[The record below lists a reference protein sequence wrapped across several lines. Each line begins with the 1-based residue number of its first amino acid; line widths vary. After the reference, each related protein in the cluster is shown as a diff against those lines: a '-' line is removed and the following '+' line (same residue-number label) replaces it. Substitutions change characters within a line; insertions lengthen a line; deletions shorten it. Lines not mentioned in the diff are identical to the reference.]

1 LYITKYI
8 VVIRYCSTVYIFTN
22 FFCKFTCLLVNN
34 NININIG
41 GLILYK
47 AKTKII
53 CTIGP
58 ASDNRETITE
68 LVKNGLSIAR
78 LNLSHGTK
86 EYYKKI
92 INIIK
97 EVRKE
102 LDVPIAILM
111 DTRGP
116 EIRTKNFVDGQL
128 KLEVGQ
134 QISICNGDF
143 DGTKEGFCITY
154 PTLYKDVK
162 KGSKVLIDDGLIEL
176 EVIQVDAKEKTIKC
190 VVKNGGIVKNKKGIN
205 VPNVNVNLPAI
216 TEKDKEEILYGL
228 EHDIDFIAASFIR
241 KEEDVLEIRKFIDD
255 NGGKDVKIISKIE
268 NQQGV
273 DNIDSIIKV
282 SDAIMIARGDLGV
295 ETPTELIPIV
305 QKMIIDKCNQNELP
319 VITATQMLDSMIK
332 NPRPTRAEVSDVA
345 NAIIDGT
352 DAIMLSG
359 ETAAGLYPV
368 EAVKVMS
375 KIAYASESMTDHEQR
390 NICKKSK
397 TSITH
402 AVSYSAYT
410 TAIHLKAKAVIC
422 PTYSGNTARMIS
434 MYRPNVQI
442 IAVTSDEKVRRQM
455 QLLWGVTPLFL
466 KQETSTDI
474 LFYKS
479 VIMARELGIV
489 NSKDLVVITAGVP
502 LAEGSKTNL
511 MKVQVV
517 E

>member
-1 LYITKYI
+1 M
-8 VVIRYCSTVYIFTN
+8 
-22 FFCKFTCLLVNN
+22 
-34 NININIG
+34 
-41 GLILYK
+41 YK

-58 ASDNRETITE
+58 ASDNKKTITE
-68 LVKNGLSIAR
+68 LVENGLSIAR

-97 EVRKE
+97 EVREE
-102 LDVPIAILM
+102 LDVPVAILM

-116 EIRTKNFVDGQL
+116 EIRTKNFVGGEA
-128 KLEVGQ
+128 KLEMGQ
-134 QISICNGDF
+134 EITLLTGDF
-143 DGTKEGFCITY
+143 DGTKENFCITY

-176 EVIQVDAKEKTIKC
+176 EVLHVNMEEKAIKC

-205 VPNVNVNLPAI
+205 VPNVDIKLPAI
-216 TEKDKEEILYGL
+216 TDKDKDDILYGL
-228 EHDIDFIAASFIR
+228 QHEIDFIAASFIR
-241 KEEDVLEIRKFIDD
+241 KAEDVLEIRKFIDA

-268 NQQGV
+268 NQHGV

-295 ETPTELIPIV
+295 ETPTELIPIT
-305 QKMIIDKCNQNELP
+305 QKMIIDRCNKAELP

-345 NAIIDGT
+345 NAVIDGT
-352 DAIMLSG
+352 DVIMLSG
-359 ETAAGLYPV
+359 ETAAGAYPV

-375 KIAYASESMTDHEQR
+375 KIACASENIADYEQR
-390 NICKKSK
+390 HICKNHEK
-397 TSITH
+397 SITH
-402 AVSYSAYT
+402 AVSYSAYS
-410 TAIHLKAKAVIC
+410 TAMQLRAKAIIC

-434 MYRPNVQI
+434 MYRPKVEI
-442 IAVTSDEKVRRQM
+442 IALTSNEKTRRQM
-455 QLLWGVTPLFL
+455 QLLWGVIPLYM

-479 VIMARELGIV
+479 VIMARELNIV
-489 NSKDLVVITAGVP
+489 KSKDLVVITAGVP
-502 LAEGSKTNL
+502 LAAGSRTNL
-511 MKVQVV
+511 MKVQ
-517 E
+517 EFE